1 MNSNTAYST
10 IYTCAL
16 PRLQRPNAGLCHLFK
31 KPLSHIPLH
40 CNSRRFFHK
49 LYHLTIWLLFL
60 PTDLRADLEVVL
72 EGAFWVQIHAD
83 RSKLVQLLLRPASS
97 QGQFRPRHTVGAWL
111 FCAPPFFF
119 SLQSVSVFHV
129 FRWRCWILELREDS
143 IRVSPTPT
151 LRWETPQQKHKAK
164 HCQLQSFY
172 NLLWYYDTRY
182 TNLFQFYKNI
192 SL

>member
-49 LYHLTIWLLFL
+49 LGSCSCRQICEQILRLCLRELFEFRYMQ
-60 PTDLRADLEVVL
+60 TDPNWSNFFFDPQAHKVSFVSVTLSVRDYFV
-72 EGAFWVQIHAD
+72 
-83 RSKLVQLLLRPASS
+83 R
-97 QGQFRPRHTVGAWL
+97 
-111 FCAPPFFF
+111 PPFFF

-129 FRWRCWILELREDS
+129 FRWRCWISELREDS

-151 LRWETPQQKHKAK
+151 SR
-164 HCQLQSFY
+164 
-172 NLLWYYDTRY
+172 
-182 TNLFQFYKNI
+182 
-192 SL
+192 